1 MTVGALQKHK
11 ISTIADLE
19 RLSHEGLRYELLSGE
34 LKAMS
39 PINMAH
45 GDVTNCVAHY
55 VMSFAIEHDLG
66 RGFVGDL
73 GVTISRDLDTV
84 LAADWAFYLKERL
97 PNPYSTGYTTVMP
110 DIVLEM
116 RSPGDSKRE
125 VIEKV
130 QMWLEAGVKL
140 VWTADPKAKTLTVY
154 RPNTTP
160 QTLNGNELLDSA
172 DILPGFSVVI
182 SKLFPSQS

>member
-45 GDVTNCVAHY
+45 GDVTNCVADY

-110 DIVLEM
+110 DIVLET

-125 VIEKV
+125 IKREITRKGADV
-130 QMWLEAGVKL
+130 AGSGCKARVDCRSKGEN
-140 VWTADPKAKTLTVY
+140 ADGLSSEH
-154 RPNTTP
+154 NTS
-160 QTLNGNELLDSA
+160 NAHRE
-172 DILPGFSVVI
+172 
-182 SKLFPSQS
+182 